1 MIGYLCGDA
10 LLEIHFPNSSISVL
24 VPKPPLRKVI
34 SHHYV
39 LKNNPTLLFYPQA
52 VFVGDTIVDLVTVRK
67 DWSTRAIAHSS
78 GPYRIKSIENIA
90 ADYLVRTGKV
100 RVCYV

>member
-1 MIGYLCGDA
+1 MNGYLYGDV

-39 LKNNPTLLFYPQA
+39 LKNYPTPLIYAQA
-52 VFVGDTIVDLVTVRK
+52 VFVGDTLVDLVTVRK
-67 DWSTRAIAHSS
+67 DPMIQPVNKSHSS
-78 GPYRIKSIENIA
+78 
-90 ADYLVRTGKV
+90 
-100 RVCYV
+100 